1 MPAGKYNVAHDTAIG
16 GLITVSDIFGPP
28 PLLFNSRNGS
38 LRIRFGTPTIFTR
51 TVKILN
57 SADNMETKVNSI
69 VRWTDKGEVKE
80 VDLEDHFFNWR
91 P

>member
-1 MPAGKYNVAHDTAIG
+1 MPTGKYNVAHDTAIG

-28 PLLFNSRNGS
+28 LLFNSGTGVYGYDS
-38 LRIRFGTPTIFTR
+38 GTPTIFTR